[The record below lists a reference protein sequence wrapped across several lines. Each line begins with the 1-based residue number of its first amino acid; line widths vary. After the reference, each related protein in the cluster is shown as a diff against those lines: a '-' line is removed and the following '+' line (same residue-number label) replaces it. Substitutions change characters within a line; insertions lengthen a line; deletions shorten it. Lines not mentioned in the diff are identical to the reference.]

1 MSYIKNTIDIDTQMQ
16 RLAMARKTEA
26 ELRDAAELEALER
39 LKWEVDR
46 AVTNLFEAINR
57 REQRRTAEAV
67 RQIDQSWKDG
77 NPPF

>member
-46 AVTNLFEAINR
+46 AVCNLFEAINR

-67 RQIDQSWKDG
+67 RQIDESLKAG
-77 NPPF
+77 NLPF

>member
-26 ELRDAAELEALER
+26 ELRNAAEIEALER

-46 AVTNLFEAINR
+46 AVSNLFEAINR

-67 RQIDQSWKDG
+67 RQIDDSLKAG
-77 NPPF
+77 LNPF

>member
-67 RQIDQSWKDG
+67 RQIDESLKAG
-77 NPPF
+77 NLPF